1 MIAIKYE
8 SSSLP
13 SNTNNSSKRFSINST
28 PLTVPSPVKITRKGQ
43 FYNRIIDSNSW
54 INQKVSFV
62 RDGQIIAKDF
72 IEM

>member
-1 MIAIKYE
+1 MIVISYRY
-8 SSSLP
+8 SDLP
-13 SNTNNSSKRFSINST
+13 NDTNNQNKVFSINST
-28 PLTVPSPVKITRKGQ
+28 PLMTPSPVKITRKGQ